1 MTWAMG
7 LVGEVGGVEK
17 SSSDAAVAV
26 AGGMHSE
33 GLGNED
39 SHIYSAAF
47 ALGVARTYAHVVHD
61 SAMKLPMLENWIVG
75 YDIHFA
81 DMGGQPP

>member
-1 MTWAMG
+1 MG

-17 SSSDAAVAV
+17 PSSDAVVVAAV
-26 AGGMHSE
+26 AGGMRSE
-33 GLGNED
+33 GLGTED
-39 SHIYSAAF
+39 SRICSAAF
-47 ALGVARTYAHVVHD
+47 ALGFARTYAHVVHD
-61 SAMKLPMLENWIVG
+61 FATKLPMLENWIVG

>member
-1 MTWAMG
+1 MG
-7 LVGEVGGVEK
+7 LVGEVGGIEK
-17 SSSDAAVAV
+17 PSSDAVVVAAV

-33 GLGNED
+33 GLGTED
-39 SHIYSAAF
+39 SRICSAAF

-61 SAMKLPMLENWIVG
+61 FATKLPMLENWIVG